1 MSKEQIEE
9 LRKVFAAK
17 NPAGVVVDK
26 AIKSTSQF
34 KKASERLK
42 ERRGSANKPS
52 DLDTYSEMVQWHDA
66 AERIKGARYF
76 SSWRGEPS
84 KEAIEAE
91 MQRHL
96 KEEKA
101 RREEAATNIQRVF
114 RGHQGRK
121 EFDKQLIKQLASGEI
136 RESLEQEKRLAQER
150 LQQGQ
155 WFKRFRSGPDKKVVL
170 AEVMANR
177 ERQTKIRQDRF
188 APVKERRE
196 QLAKRNE
203 EKRAEA
209 TARREEVA
217 AQAKAR
223 REEVAAQA
231 KARREEV
238 KAQKA
243 VKNEA
248 ENLMARLSS
257 FDMGGSLYKMM
268 SKSIEIATVD
278 GQFKNETFILSMN
291 TMLLGPDFQG
301 FKENLAEKDRKAIEA
316 AEKKL
321 DADLVKLAKAI
332 DHGIKTNTLD
342 TPENGVIRKCVVGI
356 AKTVGLIVILS
367 LTGVALVN
375 EVVKKIAP
383 KNIVSNKIDKS
394 LVSVIDFFH
403 DFVDHKTK
411 SSSVEAAMDKMVRDV
426 EKNFGK
432 QMSVIAKKYC
442 QRFPNEEI
450 SDQDKQEANKRIQAR
465 KWFGS
470 VRSKPGEEEVVAE
483 VKSIKA
489 QQQKE
494 FEAVKFASRFQ
505 DRFQKI
511 NTGIRTFAGREQ
523 AKRAEAAKGTGHEK
537 Q

>member
-34 KKASERLK
+34 KEASERLK

-209 TARREEVA
+209 
-217 AQAKAR
+217 KAR
-223 REEVAAQA
+223 REKIAAQA
-231 KARREEV
+231 TARIKEV

-248 ENLMARLSS
+248 ENLMARLSF

-375 EVVKKIAP
+375 EGVKKIAP

-394 LVSVIDFFH
+394 LVSVIDFFR

-411 SSSVEAAMDKMVRDV
+411 SSSVEVAMDKMVRDV

-505 DRFQKI
+505 DRFKKI